1 MKTLIIKYSQGR
13 FQVKNLYNAS
23 EAQIRQILESITPD
37 IQTVLGNY
45 TWNIEKNKCGYQIV
59 AYWEGQHWIES
70 RGKSPRIAV
79 ENHQVIRRILQEQ
92 YGVEF

>member
-1 MKTLIIKYSQGR
+1 MKTLIIKYSQGK
-13 FQVKNLYNAS
+13 FGVKNLYNAS

-37 IQTVLGNY
+37 IQAVLGNY

-59 AYWEGQHWIES
+59 AVWGDQRWVES
-70 RGKSPRIAV
+70 RGESPRIAV
-79 ENHQVIRRILQEQ
+79 GNHRVIRRILEEE